1 MNFMDTQCLQTFIKL
16 AEYKNFTKTADSL
29 FIAQSTVTNRIAELE
44 REVGCQL
51 FERNKRK
58 VILTSEGEIFLSYAK
73 RITELS
79 DTGIRELHSLNR
91 FSNILKIGTANTI
104 YECHLFPKIKN
115 YVASNPDNGVKI
127 TIGHSHDLLQG
138 IQDKLFDVVYSYIPF
153 YKSGYQCELF
163 AKDKL
168 VLVTNF
174 QNNTYS
180 EGIHQKELVK
190 ANYLYCNFALQEVGL
205 FIRELFPPHYQFGFE
220 INNATKLI
228 PYLLVSSGISFLP
241 ESIAEPYL
249 ISNQLRVIPL
259 IDFDSP
265 KLNCYKI
272 YSVNNENATLL

>member
-58 VILTSEGEIFLSYAK
+58 VILTAEGEIFLSYAK

-79 DTGIRELHSLNR
+79 DAGIRELHSLNR

-265 KLNCYKI
+265 KINCYKI

>member
-58 VILTSEGEIFLSYAK
+58 VILTAEGEIFLSYAK

-79 DTGIRELHSLNR
+79 DAGIRELHSLNR
-91 FSNILKIGTANTI
+91 FSNILKIGTTNTI

-265 KLNCYKI
+265 KINCYKI

>member
-79 DTGIRELHSLNR
+79 DAGIRELHSLNR

-265 KLNCYKI
+265 KINCYKI

>member
-91 FSNILKIGTANTI
+91 FSNILKIGTTNTI

-168 VLVTNF
+168 ILVTNF

-180 EGIHQKELVK
+180 EGIHQKELVN

-265 KLNCYKI
+265 KINCYKI

>member
-1 MNFMDTQCLQTFIKL
+1 MDTQCLQTFIKL

-58 VILTSEGEIFLSYAK
+58 VILTAEGEIFLSYAK

-79 DTGIRELHSLNR
+79 DAGIRELHSLNR
-91 FSNILKIGTANTI
+91 FSNILKIGTTNTI

-265 KLNCYKI
+265 KINCYKI

>member
-58 VILTSEGEIFLSYAK
+58 VILTAEGEIFLSYAK

-265 KLNCYKI
+265 KINCYKI

>member
-91 FSNILKIGTANTI
+91 FSNILKIGTTNTI

-265 KLNCYKI
+265 KINCYKI

>member
-16 AEYKNFTKTADSL
+16 AKYKNFTKTADSL

-91 FSNILKIGTANTI
+91 FSNILKIGTTNTI

-168 VLVTNF
+168 ILVTNF

-180 EGIHQKELVK
+180 EGIHQKELVN

-205 FIRELFPPHYQFGFE
+205 FIRELFPSHYQFGFE

-265 KLNCYKI
+265 KINCYKI